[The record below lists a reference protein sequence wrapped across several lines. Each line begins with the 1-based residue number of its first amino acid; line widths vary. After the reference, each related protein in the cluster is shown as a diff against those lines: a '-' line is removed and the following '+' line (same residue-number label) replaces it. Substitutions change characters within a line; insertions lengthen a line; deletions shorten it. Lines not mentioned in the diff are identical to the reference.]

1 MGEVVNHRF
10 APLNPEDARDLEVMA
25 LAEQGWSAW
34 EICEMLQLELTAV
47 WALMAAMRA
56 DGEAVQ

>member
-1 MGEVVNHRF
+1 MGEVVRHRF
-10 APLNPEDARDLEVMA
+10 APLDPEDARDLEVMA

-34 EICEMLQLELTAV
+34 EICDMLQLELAAV